1 MSPRRRRIAGFAA
14 AGALLVAVGLGL
26 WLVSARASA
35 SAGGGWAEVRHEDL
49 VIGVP
54 VSGTLS
60 STQSV
65 SIGPPQVQELW
76 DYKLSFMAPEGSSVK
91 AGQPVIGFDS
101 SELQQKLQEK
111 MAERDSAQKELE
123 KRQTSAEL
131 ARRDAGLQLAEA
143 EARQRRANLKVEVPP
158 ALVAAKELAKS
169 REDLAL
175 ANHEIAYLKDK
186 VQLEAFQAR
195 TELDALVKRRDR
207 AAGRVREMEAAIR
220 GMMVPAPRDG
230 TVVYVAS
237 DNGEKKKIGDSCW
250 RGQSV
255 VEIPDLRRMQA
266 DGEIDEADAGRVAAG
281 QRVTFRLDSHP
292 DDVFT
297 GRVRVIGGAVRSRS
311 DVNPLK
317 VVKLTI
323 DLDRTDPQR
332 MSPGMRFLGTVE
344 IERAAHALVAPAEA
358 VFTGPEGPVVYRRS
372 GWSAAPVHPVLGRHN
387 DRLVEIR
394 SGLRP
399 GDMISRRD
407 VRGGRGGRGGEGR

>member
-1 MSPRRRRIAGFAA
+1 MSPRRRRVARFVAG
-14 AGALLVAVGLGL
+14 GALLVALALGF

-35 SAGGGWAEVRHEDL
+35 SAGGGWMEVRYEDL

-60 STQSV
+60 STQAV
-65 SIGPPQVQELW
+65 SIGPPQIEEIW
-76 DYKLSFMAPEGSSVK
+76 DYKLSFMAPEGAPVK
-91 AGQPVIGFDS
+91 AGQPVLGFDS
-101 SELQQKLQEK
+101 SELQQKLRDK
-111 MAERDSAQKELE
+111 VAERDSAQKELE

-131 ARRDAGLQLAEA
+131 SRRDSVLQLAEA
-143 EARQRRANLKVEVPP
+143 EARQRKATLKVEVPP

-175 ANHEIAYLKDK
+175 ANREIAYLKEK
-186 VQLEAFQAR
+186 MRLEAFQGK
-195 TELDALVKRRDR
+195 TDVDALVKRRDR
-207 AAGRVREMEAAIR
+207 AAGRVREMEDAIR
-220 GMMVPAPRDG
+220 RMTVPAPRDG
-230 TVVYVAS
+230 TVVYITA

-255 VEIPDLRRMQA
+255 LEIPDLRRMQA
-266 DGEIDEADAGRVAAG
+266 DGEVDEADAGRVAAG

-297 GRVRVIGGAVRSRS
+297 GRVRSIGGAVRSRS

-344 IERAAHALVAPAEA
+344 IERARQALVAPAEA
-358 VFTGPEGPVVYRRS
+358 VFARPEGPVVYRRS
-372 GWSAAPVHPVLGRHN
+372 GWGSEPVHPVLGRRN

-407 VRGGRGGRGGEGR
+407 LAGEGASR

>member
-1 MSPRRRRIAGFAA
+1 MSPRRRRVARFVAG
-14 AGALLVAVGLGL
+14 GALLVALALGF

-35 SAGGGWAEVRHEDL
+35 LAGGGWMEVRHEDL

-60 STQSV
+60 STQAV
-65 SIGPPQVQELW
+65 SIGPPQIEEIW
-76 DYKLSFMAPEGSSVK
+76 DYKLSFMAPEGAPVK
-91 AGQPVIGFDS
+91 AGQPVLGFDS
-101 SELQQKLQEK
+101 SELQQKLRDK
-111 MAERDSAQKELE
+111 VAERDSAQKELE

-131 ARRDAGLQLAEA
+131 SRRDSVLQLAEA
-143 EARQRRANLKVEVPP
+143 EARQRKATLKVEVPP

-175 ANHEIAYLKDK
+175 ANREIAYLKEK
-186 VQLEAFQAR
+186 MRLEAFQGK
-195 TELDALVKRRDR
+195 TDVDALVKRRDR
-207 AAGRVREMEAAIR
+207 AAGRVREMEDAIR
-220 GMMVPAPRDG
+220 RMTVPAPRDG
-230 TVVYVAS
+230 TVVYITA

-255 VEIPDLRRMQA
+255 LEIPDLRRMQA
-266 DGEIDEADAGRVAAG
+266 DGEVDEADAGRVAAG

-292 DDVFT
+292 DDVST
-297 GRVRVIGGAVRSRS
+297 GRVRSIGGAVRSRS

-344 IERAAHALVAPAEA
+344 IERARQALVAPAEA
-358 VFTGPEGPVVYRRS
+358 VFTRPEGPVVYRRS
-372 GWSAAPVHPVLGRHN
+372 GWGSEPVHPVLGRRN

-407 VRGGRGGRGGEGR
+407 LAGEGASR

>member
-1 MSPRRRRIAGFAA
+1 MSPRQRRFAGFAA
-14 AGALLVAVGLGL
+14 GSAVLVAVGLGL

-35 SAGGGWAEVRHEDL
+35 LAGGGWIEVRREDL

-60 STQSV
+60 STQAV
-65 SIGPPQVQELW
+65 SIGPPQIEELW
-76 DYKLSFMAPEGSSVK
+76 DYKISFMAPEGAPVK
-91 AGQPVIGFDS
+91 VGQPVLGFDS
-101 SELQQKLQEK
+101 SELRQKLQDK

-131 ARRDAGLQLAEA
+131 SRRDSALQLAEA
-143 EARQRRANLKVEVPP
+143 EARQRKATLKVEVPP

-175 ANHEIAYLKDK
+175 ANREIAYLKEK
-186 VQLEAFQAR
+186 MRLEAFQAK
-195 TELDALVKRRDR
+195 TDIDSLVKRRDR
-207 AAGRVREMEAAIR
+207 AAGRVREMEDAIR
-220 GMMVPAPRDG
+220 RMMVPASRNG
-230 TVVYVAS
+230 TVVYIAN

-250 RGQSV
+250 RGQLV
-255 VEIPDLRRMQA
+255 VEIPDLRQMQA
-266 DGEIDEADAGRVAAG
+266 DGEVDEADAGRVAAG

-297 GRVRVIGGAVRSRS
+297 GRVRAIGGAVRSRS
-311 DVNPLK
+311 EVNPLK

-344 IERAAHALVAPAEA
+344 IERAPRALVAPAEA
-358 VFTGPEGPVVYRRS
+358 VFTRSEGPVVYRRA
-372 GWSAAPVHPVLGRHN
+372 GWGSEPVHPVLGRRN
-387 DRLVEIR
+387 DRLVEIKN
-394 SGLRP
+394 GLHP

-407 VRGGRGGRGGEGR
+407 LGGDRFSGASR